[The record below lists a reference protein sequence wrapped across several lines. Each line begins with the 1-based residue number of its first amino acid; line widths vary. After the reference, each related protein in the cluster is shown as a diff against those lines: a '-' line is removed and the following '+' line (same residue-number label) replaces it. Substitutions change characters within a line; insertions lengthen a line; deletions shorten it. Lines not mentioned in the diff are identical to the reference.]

1 MLSYELYLRQHG
13 YQLIA
18 GVDEAGR
25 GPIAGPVVAAAVIFE
40 PTDDVPRLLEGLTD
54 SKKLTEKRRE
64 KFYALIQQKA
74 ISVSVGM
81 QTHLE
86 IDKNNILQ
94 ATLKAMTQAISELIP
109 SPDYVIVDGNC
120 EPHVNLPC
128 SAIIKGDGLSLS
140 IAAASVI
147 AKVTRDRVM
156 CEYHKIYPEYGFDR
170 HKGYPTPQHKSAVAR
185 FGPCKIHRRSFK
197 LI

>member
-86 IDKNNILQ
+86 IDQNNILQ